1 MSCRHTVA
9 AVSSRFLETRTIA
22 GNHHDTNARKINE
35 RRLLTF
41 LIITSD
47 TRVTAGYG
55 MIDSQETDGLFVEQ
69 RRSGLRDRGH
79 GGRERRVKKIVT
91 VTVTLAY
98 WLPSH
103 VEHVKPVSK
112 LGFRSRDR
120 RYGRVVLPQPA
131 YERCFKKNSE
141 SNRLPVSTHKVTT

>member
-1 MSCRHTVA
+1 
-9 AVSSRFLETRTIA
+9 LETRTIA

-69 RRSGLRDRGH
+69 RRSGLRDM
-79 GGRERRVKKIVT
+79 
-91 VTVTLAY
+91 
-98 WLPSH
+98 
-103 VEHVKPVSK
+103 VEENE
-112 LGFRSRDR
+112 G
-120 RYGRVVLPQPA
+120 
-131 YERCFKKNSE
+131 
-141 SNRLPVSTHKVTT
+141 